1 MNQQEREVIKQAFEM
16 LWDNH
21 HLVADNEKHAYVM
34 LHLEVIEKV
43 KALLEQ
49 PAPVQSLQ
57 CANCQITI
65 DCLNDKVLH
74 LMRQKTVP
82 LTDEQADLLING
94 RGDED
99 DDDYV
104 EPAGDGYGLTD
115 ADLVKL
121 IRRVEEHHG
130 IKKGGA

>member
-49 PAPVQSLQ
+49 PADHCEDVRDMVRPQ
-57 CANCQITI
+57 NCGT
-65 DCLNDKVLH
+65 
-74 LMRQKTVP
+74 
-82 LTDEQADLLING
+82 
-94 RGDED
+94 
-99 DDDYV
+99 
-104 EPAGDGYGLTD
+104 GYCSC
-115 ADLVKL
+115 
-121 IRRVEEHHG
+121 IECPF
-130 IKKGGA
+130 KKGGA